1 MWKEFKE
8 FAMKGNVMD
17 LAVGVVIGGAFQKIV
32 TSLVE
37 DIIMPCI
44 SILTGKIDFSDMVFT
59 VGNASIKYGNFI
71 TTIVNF
77 LIISFS
83 IFLVVR
89 YINKINNKKLK
100 DLNDRLVHK
109 IDKNGNLKKIE
120 KVFDHSN
127 KKKKNKV
134 DEPAPEPETKICPY
148 CLTEIKYK
156 ATRCPHCTSILEP
169 EKFESKEED
178 NTSKVT
184 SEEENK

>member
-1 MWKEFKE
+1 MLKEFKE
-8 FAMKGNVMD
+8 FAMKGNVVD
-17 LAVGVVIGGAFQKIV
+17 LAVGVVIGAAFQKIV

-83 IFLVVR
+83 IFLVIR
-89 YINKINNKKLK
+89 YINKINNKKFK
-100 DLNDRLVHK
+100 DLNDRLVQK

-127 KKKKNKV
+127 KNKNKV
-134 DEPAPEPETKICPY
+134 EEPAPEPETKICPY

-156 ATRCPHCTSILEP
+156 ATRCPHCTSILE
-169 EKFESKEED
+169 EETENNNSNSKLD
-178 NTSKVT
+178 
-184 SEEENK
+184 EENK

>member
-83 IFLVVR
+83 IFLVIR
-89 YINKINNKKLK
+89 YINKINNKKFK
-100 DLNDRLVHK
+100 DLNDRLVQK

-127 KKKKNKV
+127 KKKKNKKKV
-134 DEPAPEPETKICPY
+134 EEPAPEPETKICPY

-156 ATRCPHCTSILEP
+156 ATRCPHCTSILE
-169 EKFESKEED
+169 EETENNNSNSKLD
-178 NTSKVT
+178 
-184 SEEENK
+184 EENK